1 MLGKFFLQI
10 LNMSLTAGVMILAV
24 VLIRLLLRKAPKIF
38 SYCMWAIVLF
48 RLLCPISFSSPVSLL
63 GTLGAEASQQGSMT
77 YISEDFLAESGTQSL
92 MAHLM
97 SSDEVSRQQSLDDMD
112 GWMQQEGIKQ
122 LLEKVGENAQAW
134 HRSVNLQDILWPSEF
149 SAAMK
154 ISMFV
159 WIAGIL
165 GFVVYFAVNVR
176 KLKSSIRSAR
186 EEARQEN
193 IGIFRTD
200 KVKIPFVIGL
210 LRPRIY
216 LPEDMEWQERSYIL
230 LHERIHIKRGDHVWR
245 ILAYAALCLH
255 WFNPLVWM
263 AFFLSERDME
273 MSCDE
278 AVIRKFGSQ
287 IKKEYSTSLLTM
299 AAGRRVGQGFSPAFA
314 EGDTGS
320 RIRNVLRYKKPTLLL
335 VGVAVVV
342 SVLTGVFLMGNP
354 INASQDGQVQDIEIF
369 YHADDGE
376 FDRNIHWGTGPIA
389 DNASEENSAAEDEEK
404 IVITLA
410 TVSLATGNE
419 NEVSLLEKLATKF
432 NKENEK
438 YRVELRMCRTG
449 AELSTMR
456 ERLLVE
462 VGAGGGP
469 DIMTDD
475 VFPVTQEIMDSGVLV
490 NLTPYLEQ
498 SGITP
503 EKFFPAYASAF
514 SGDCVYGIQYSLY
527 VTGLSVDAEVLGNRE
542 PPKDIEALADLLLEY
557 PGHGSFRGEMTGGIY
572 ILRDLLEGSEDLWG
586 MIDWEEKTCDFT
598 KPLFSKLLEVSK
610 RYREDGKKGYE
621 PVVNGYY
628 VSMQYPPSYSLSFFC
643 PGSVPIGF
651 FFDDGPHYKYNV
663 TGNTLMINAN
673 TEHLEGAYA
682 FVSYL
687 LSRGGQDAQAEPIQK
702 ELWDTA
708 WQYYS
713 QLSEYG
719 VIPAPLNEETRQETM
734 EAYEDARYVP
744 RRAEAILKIVYEEA
758 DGYIE
763 GNRSIEEVI
772 NLIQNRVQLYL
783 DEQR

>member
-38 SYCMWAIVLF
+38 SYCLWAVVLF
-48 RLLCPISFSSPVSLL
+48 RLLCPISFSSPISLL
-63 GTLGAEASQQGSMT
+63 GTLGVTASQQGSMT
-77 YISEDFLAESGTQSL
+77 YISEDFLGGSEDQSAAAYPVNSGVLYGQL
-92 MAHLM
+92 PW
-97 SSDEVSRQQSLDDMD
+97 DDINR
-112 GWMQQEGIKQ
+112 WEQQEGIKQ
-122 LLEKVGENAQAW
+122 LLEKVAGNNQAW
-134 HRSVNLQDILWPSEF
+134 YRNVNLQDILWPAEF
-149 SAAMK
+149 STVMK
-154 ISMFV
+154 VGMLM
-159 WIAGIL
+159 WLTGIL
-165 GFVVYFAVNVR
+165 GFVVYSAVSIR
-176 KLKSSIRSAR
+176 KLKGSLRSAKK
-186 EEARQEN
+186 EISQGN
-193 IGIFRTD
+193 IKVLRTD
-200 KVKIPFVIGL
+200 KVKIPFVTGL
-210 LRPRIY
+210 FRPRIY
-216 LPEDMEWQERSYIL
+216 LPEDMEWHEQSYVL
-230 LHERIHIKRGDHVWR
+230 LHERIHIRRGDHIWR

-255 WFNPLVWM
+255 WFNPLVWV

-278 AVIRKFGSQ
+278 AVIRKFGSH

-342 SVLTGVFLMGNP
+342 SVLTGVFLMSNP
-354 INASQDGQVQDIEIF
+354 INVSQDGQVQDIEIF

-376 FDRNIHWGTGPIA
+376 FDRDFHWGRSPSPDIT
-389 DNASEENSAAEDEEK
+389 SEENNTADDEEK

-410 TVSLATGNE
+410 MVSYAGDANSTDMLADL
-419 NEVSLLEKLATKF
+419 VAKF

-438 YRVELRMCRTG
+438 YYVELRTCRTG
-449 AELSTMR
+449 EELITMR
-456 ERLLVE
+456 DRLLVE

-469 DIMTDD
+469 DIMTEA
-475 VFPVTQEIMDSGVLV
+475 VFPLTQEIMDSGVLV

-503 EKFFPAYASAF
+503 ESFFPAYAAAV
-514 SGDCVYGIQYSLY
+514 SGDRIYGIQTSLY
-527 VTGLSVDAEVLGNRE
+527 VTGLSVNAEVLGDRE

-557 PGHGSFRGEMTGGIY
+557 PGHGSFQGKMFRGVY
-572 ILRDLLEGSEDLWG
+572 ILRDLLQGSEDLWG

-598 KPLFSKLLEVSK
+598 GPLFSKLLEVSK

-621 PVVNGYY
+621 PVVDSYL
-628 VSMQYPPSYSLSFFC
+628 VEMQHPPSYSVSFFC

-651 FFDDGPHYKYNV
+651 FFDDGPHYKNNV
-663 TGNTLMINAN
+663 SSYTLMINAN

-682 FVSYL
+682 FVSYV
-687 LSRGGQDAQAEPIQK
+687 LSKGGQDRQAEPIQK

-719 VIPAPLNEETRQETM
+719 VIPAPMNEETRQETLD
-734 EAYEDARYVP
+734 AYEDARYVP

-758 DGYIE
+758 EGYIE
-763 GNRSIEEVI
+763 GDRSKEEVI
-772 NLIQNRVQLYL
+772 DLIQNRVQLYL

>member
-77 YISEDFLAESGTQSL
+77 YISEDFLAESETQSL

-154 ISMFV
+154 ISMFI
-159 WIAGIL
+159 WLTGIL
-165 GFVVYFAVNVR
+165 GFVVYSVVSIR
-176 KLKSSIRSAR
+176 KLKGSLRSAKK
-186 EEARQEN
+186 EISQGN
-193 IGIFRTD
+193 IKVLRTG

-210 LRPRIY
+210 FRPRIY
-216 LPEDMEWQERSYIL
+216 LPEDMEWHEQSYVL
-230 LHERIHIKRGDHVWR
+230 LHERVHIRRGDHVWR

-255 WFNPLVWM
+255 WFNPLVWA

-278 AVIRKFGSQ
+278 AVIRKVGSH

-299 AAGRRVGQGFSPAFA
+299 SAGSRGSHGLTPAFA
-314 EGDTGS
+314 EGDTDG
-320 RIRNVLRYKKPTLLL
+320 RIRNVLRYKKPAVIL
-335 VGVAVVV
+335 VGAAVVI
-342 SVLTGVFLMGNP
+342 SVLAAVFLLGNP
-354 INASQDGQVQDIEIF
+354 KNAPQDDQVQDIEIF

-389 DNASEENSAAEDEEK
+389 DNASEENSVAEDEEK
-404 IVITLA
+404 TVITLA
-410 TVSLATGNE
+410 TVSDANGNE
-419 NEVSLLEKLATKF
+419 VEILEEIVVQF

-438 YRVELRMCRTG
+438 YCVELRTCRLG
-449 AELSTMR
+449 EELGTMR
-456 ERLLVE
+456 DRLSVE

-469 DIMTDD
+469 DIMTSD
-475 VFPVTQEIMDSGVLV
+475 VFPVTQEIMDSGILV
-490 NLTPYLEQ
+490 NLTPYLEM
-498 SGITP
+498 SGVTP
-503 EKFFPAYASAF
+503 EKFFPAYAAAVSE
-514 SGDCVYGIQYSLY
+514 DRIYGIKPTFSVSGY
-527 VTGLSVDAEVLGNRE
+527 SVDAEILGDRE
-542 PPKDIEALADLLLEY
+542 PPEDVEALADLLLEY
-557 PGHGSFRGEMTGGIY
+557 SGHGSFLGNTMGGRY
-572 ILRDLLEGSEDLWG
+572 ILAYFLEGSEDLWG

-598 KPLFSKLLEVSK
+598 RPLFSKLLEVSK
-610 RYREDGKKGYE
+610 RLREDGKKGYG
-621 PVVNGYY
+621 PVVHRYLLGI
-628 VSMQYPPSYSLSFFC
+628 QRPPSYSLSLFC

-651 FFDDGPHYKYNV
+651 FFDDGSHYQYNE
-663 TGNTLMINAN
+663 GKILMINAN

-682 FVSYL
+682 FVSYVM
-687 LSRGGQDAQAEPIQK
+687 SKGGQDFYAEPMQK
-702 ELWDTA
+702 ELWNTT
-708 WQYYS
+708 WQY
-713 QLSEYG
+713 LSEMSEYNPR
-719 VIPAPLNEETRQETM
+719 ISAPLNEETRQETM

-758 DGYIE
+758 DGYLE

-772 NLIQNRVQLYL
+772 NLLQNRVQLYL